1 MSAQIPR
8 LHLAIPLQ
16 VILAVCLLLF
26 TASCSLVQ
34 PGSPSPAAATQAAVP
49 TDSKL
54 APTPPAN
61 LEVTPAP
68 AEFIRI
74 WLPPQFDPQA
84 DAPAAKILKTHL
96 ELFIALN
103 PGVQIE
109 VRIKA
114 EDGPGDLLDSLS
126 TANVAAPLALP
137 DLVVLSRPLLE
148 IAAIKG
154 YVKPL
159 DSLAPFLDDS
169 NWYEYA
175 RQLGR
180 LQDSAFGLPLAGEAL
195 VVVFRS
201 ADIAQAPKTWEEVLS
216 LETVF
221 GFPAG
226 DSQAMFT
233 LAQYQAAEGL
243 VQDGQGRPTLDE
255 ATLAEVLSFYQAA
268 QNAGVF
274 PYWLTQFDAEAQAW
288 EAWDSGQFPLSVTW
302 STRFLQLPGGP
313 GVEVSPLPTRSGQLY
328 TLARGWVWAVASPNP
343 DRQEL
348 ALRLAKHLSDPVFLG
363 QWTAAGGYLPP
374 HPAALR
380 EWPVDSRSQFVSEL
394 VESARLSP
402 SENLLSTLGPILRQA
417 ALAVL
422 RQQID
427 PAQAASQAVELL
439 K

>member
-1 MSAQIPR
+1 MPRSQIAFMPQVF
-8 LHLAIPLQ
+8 LAI
-16 VILAVCLLLF
+16 CMLLF
-26 TASCSLVQ
+26 TAGCSLLP
-34 PGSPSPAAATQAAVP
+34 PGSPTPSASTQAALP
-49 TDSKL
+49 T
-54 APTPPAN
+54 AGVITPSPFVS
-61 LEVTPAP
+61 LEETPAP

-84 DAPAAKILKTHL
+84 DTPAAKILRTHL
-96 ELFIALN
+96 DSFITLN

-109 VRIKA
+109 VRTKA
-114 EDGPGDLLDSLS
+114 EDGPGGLLDSLS

-137 DLVVLSRPLLE
+137 DLIVLSRPLLE

-159 DSLAPFLDDS
+159 DALAPFLDDS
-169 NWYEYA
+169 SWYEYA

-195 VVVFRS
+195 VVVSRR
-201 ADIAQAPKTWEEVLS
+201 ANIAQAPRTWEDVLG

-233 LAQYQAAEGL
+233 LAQYQAVEGP
-243 VQDGQGRPTLDE
+243 VEDGQGRPTLDE
-255 ATLAEVLSFYQAA
+255 AALSEVLSFYQAA

-274 PYWLTQFDAEAQAW
+274 PYWLTQFESEAQAW
-288 EAWDSGQFPLSVTW
+288 EAWNSGQFPLNVTW
-302 STRFLQLPGGP
+302 STRFLQLPEDP
-313 GVEVSPLPTRSGQLY
+313 GLEVEVGHLPTRSGQPY
-328 TLARGWVWAVASPNP
+328 TLARGWVWAVASPNSE
-343 DRQEL
+343 RQEL
-348 ALRLAKHLSDPVFLG
+348 ALRLVKHLSDSVFLG

-374 HPAALR
+374 HPAALG
-380 EWPVDSRSQFVSEL
+380 EWPVSSRSQFVREL

-422 RQQID
+422 RQQVD